1 MRAPDSAGER
11 IAIVGGPRHGKSTLA
26 EQLRREHD
34 IPVYCCDPKSKVV
47 NPKPDTIYLPEGMKF
62 EEGAKWAAENW
73 FPMPGPWVIEGHSV
87 ARSLRYLAQET
98 KDPREFVDQVIVL
111 PYPHEEQTDGQRNL
125 SKGVATVW
133 EEVEDFYHPVT
144 EYQMVPSSSS
154 KRTPTPSPASRSR
167 EKTIAVDFDGVI
179 HDPYGAALYQFG
191 DPIRGAFK
199 FLQALLDEDFD
210 IVIFTT
216 RVHSPRQEQII
227 RDWFEDHGFAEPNSL
242 KISLEKPAA
251 RLYIDDRGYQFT
263 GKFPSIDYI
272 RSFSPWNGEDS
283 HLPELRNQPTRKNR

>member
-1 MRAPDSAGER
+1 MR

-26 EQLRREHD
+26 EQLHAEHD

-47 NPKPDTIYLPEGMKF
+47 NPKPGTTYLPEGMKF
-62 EEGAKWAAENW
+62 EDGAQWAADNW
-73 FPMPGPWVIEGHSV
+73 FTMPGPWIIEGHSV
-87 ARSLRYLAQET
+87 ARSLRHLKEESD
-98 KDPREFVDQVIVL
+98 DPSEFVDKIIVL

-133 EEVEDFYHPVT
+133 EEVEDFYHPIT
-144 EYQMVPSSSS
+144 EYQMVPSRS
-154 KRTPTPSPASRSR
+154 PSWTASVPSRSSR
-167 EKTIAVDFDGVI
+167 GRHQTIAVDFDGTI
-179 HDPYGAALYQFG
+179 HDGYGAALYQLG
-191 DPIRGAFK
+191 DPIPGAFK

-210 IVIFTT
+210 VVIFTT
-216 RVHSPRQEQII
+216 RVHSPRQEQIL
-227 RDWFEDHGFAEPNSL
+227 RDWFEDHGFAEPNAL

-272 RSFSPWNGEDS
+272 RSFSPWNGDPSPRDS
-283 HLPELRNQPTRKNR
+283 HLA